1 MTMAAYNVGPATVR
15 RARRRAAAMDLD
27 DTRWFRN
34 VEMGMLALGRGE
46 PVKYV
51 SEINRRF
58 VAYKLLGVE

>member
-1 MTMAAYNVGPATVR
+1 MQ
-15 RARRRAAAMDLD
+15 LD

-34 VEMGMLALGRGE
+34 VEMGMLAIGKGE

-51 SEINRRF
+51 GEINRRF